1 MTTTRSPSRSS
12 FTNLLGSS
20 LLAAALIGLAAMEA
34 NSAEVPSFTT
44 DISVDDIMASI
55 VMPSADILWTAVT
68 VESTTEGIVETV
80 PETDEDWQKVRDGA
94 VALAA
99 ATNLL
104 LIEQLPINNMPPAES
119 PPGELAPAAIAAL
132 RNDNQQA
139 WAAHVTLLHTV
150 AMQALDAVDKRDTEE
165 LTNVGGDLDAAC
177 ESCHLQFWY
186 PEG

>member
-1 MTTTRSPSRSS
+1 MTATRNSARSS

-34 NSAEVPSFTT
+34 NSAEAPNFTT
-44 DISVDDIMASI
+44 DLSVDDIMAAI

-80 PETDEDWQKVRDGA
+80 PETDEDWQRVRNGA

-104 LIEQLPINNMPPAES
+104 LIDQLPINNMPPA
-119 PPGELAPAAIAAL
+119 PTPQGELAPAAIAAL
-132 RNDNQQA
+132 RKESPQA
-139 WAAHVTLLHTV
+139 WAAHVTMLHDV
-150 AMQALDAVDKRDTEE
+150 ALRAVEVIDKRDTEG